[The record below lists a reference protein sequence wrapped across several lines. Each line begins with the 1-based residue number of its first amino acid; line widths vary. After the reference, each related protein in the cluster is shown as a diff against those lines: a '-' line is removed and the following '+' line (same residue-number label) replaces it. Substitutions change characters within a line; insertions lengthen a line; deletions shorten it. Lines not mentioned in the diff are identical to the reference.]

1 LNREAALPDNGPGHV
16 WPTAILMGKPAEGT
30 RFPPAE
36 RAWPRRAV
44 IGLWLVL
51 FFVGGGALVVNWDS
65 LMTRLARPPLGGPP
79 ASEARR

>member
-1 LNREAALPDNGPGHV
+1 
-16 WPTAILMGKPAEGT
+16 MGKPVEGT

-51 FFVGGGALVVNWDS
+51 FVVGGGALVVKWDS
-65 LMTRLARPPLGGPP
+65 LMTRLARPPLGGGS
-79 ASEARR
+79 AGQVGR

>member
-1 LNREAALPDNGPGHV
+1 LNPEAAVPDNGRGHV
-16 WPTAILMGKPAEGT
+16 RPTAILMGKPVEGA

-51 FFVGGGALVVNWDS
+51 FVVGGGALVVKWDS
-65 LMTRLARPPLGGPP
+65 LMKRLARPPLAGPT
-79 ASEARR
+79 ASEVRR